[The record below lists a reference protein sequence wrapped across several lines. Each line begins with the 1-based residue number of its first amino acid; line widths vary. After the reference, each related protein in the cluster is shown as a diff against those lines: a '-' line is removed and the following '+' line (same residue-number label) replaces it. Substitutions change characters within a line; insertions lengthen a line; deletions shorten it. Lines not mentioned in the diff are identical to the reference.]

1 MKNVVIQVMTLLCY
15 HHGDKSI
22 PVYSSTTHYSYSEA
36 VNILLA
42 TENDKICTKHPTL
55 VENNLSF
62 VIDLSKLAHIDDIK
76 SDDCGHWVHTGKNTT
91 KVAVWKQ
98 GIQITKVVFVK
109 TSSPPDE
116 NSQLYTLVRV
126 CYVQDPH
133 EDFTRTYYYLFGE
146 HFGTSINSVLILI
159 SKFG

>member
-1 MKNVVIQVMTLLCY
+1 M
-15 HHGDKSI
+15 
-22 PVYSSTTHYSYSEA
+22 YSSTTHYSYSEA

-55 VENNLSF
+55 VEDKLSF

-76 SDDCGHWVHTGKNTT
+76 SDDCGHWVHNGKKTT
-91 KVAVWKQ
+91 NVAVWKQ
-98 GIQITKVVFVK
+98 GIRITKVVSVK

-116 NSQLYTLVRV
+116 KSQLYTLVRV
-126 CYVQDPH
+126 YYVHDPH
-133 EDFTRTYYYLFGE
+133 EDFKTAYYYLFGE
-146 HFGTSINSVLILI
+146 HFGASINSVLILI